1 MHPEWLAQTAT
12 VMGAFWGLSAGIS
25 HLSRL
30 SEFRRTVGSF
40 RVLPHR
46 FVGPYAHLAVASLL
60 LGGAFILVP
69 APPIAYLGG
78 ALLVFVFL
86 TFSAGSLLAARS
98 QDQSRKVS
106 CGCLGGYLSSD
117 LTPATWILPA
127 GIAATIVVGMALG
140 PPGAAQLINSEGFP
154 AVAVSAALSTVLVL
168 VVEAGATWYRRQ
180 LWLRYRVRA
189 Q

>member
-1 MHPEWLAQTAT
+1 MPEWLAGTAT
-12 VMGAFWGLSAGIS
+12 AMGAFWGLSAGIS

-30 SEFRRTVGSF
+30 SDFRRTVGSF
-40 RVLPHR
+40 RVLPDR
-46 FVGPYAHLAVASLL
+46 FVGPYANLAVASLL
-60 LGGAFILVP
+60 VGGAAILVP

-78 ALLVFVFL
+78 ALLVLVFV
-86 TFSAGSLLAARS
+86 TFSVGSILAARS

-140 PPGAAQLINSEGFP
+140 PLGAAQLISSKGVP
-154 AVAVSAALSTVLVL
+154 AVAVAAALSIALVL
-168 VVEAGATWYRRQ
+168 VVEAGATYYRRQ

>member
-12 VMGAFWGLSAGIS
+12 AMGAFWGLSAGIS

-40 RVLPHR
+40 RVLPGR
-46 FVGPYAHLAVASLL
+46 FVGLYAYLAVASLL
-60 LGGAFILVP
+60 LGGTFILVP
-69 APPIAYLGG
+69 APAIAYLGE
-78 ALLVFVFL
+78 ALLVFVFV
-86 TFSAGSLLAARS
+86 TFSAGSLLAARF

-127 GIAATIVVGMALG
+127 GIAATIVVGLALG
-140 PPGAAQLINSEGFP
+140 PPGAAQLLSSEGFP
-154 AVAVSAALSTVLVL
+154 AATVAGALSILMVL

-180 LWLRYRVRA
+180 LWLQYKVRA